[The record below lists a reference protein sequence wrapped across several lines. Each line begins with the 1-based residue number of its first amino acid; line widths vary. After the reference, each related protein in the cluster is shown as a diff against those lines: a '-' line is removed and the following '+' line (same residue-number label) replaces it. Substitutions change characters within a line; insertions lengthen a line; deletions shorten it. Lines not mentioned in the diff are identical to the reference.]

1 MTESVSI
8 GGDAPIQIVLEVPDH
23 ESLVSVLQLVSD
35 ASVPVQTEEI
45 TQFDTG
51 DEMSVSIDL
60 GMLTAKQRE
69 ALVLAL
75 EKGYYKRPRDA
86 DLAALADRLGITK
99 SAVSQRLRTAE
110 IKLVESALERYIPS
124 R

>member
-8 GGDAPIQIVLEVPDH
+8 GGDTPIQIVLEVPDH